1 MSPVSPI
8 QPSRRERTQLR
19 PHGGT
24 QTGTENAPSLSSPS
38 SIPRPPPA
46 AHCAIE
52 GDPSPSR
59 RPPQQRGAQLRP
71 LQLRDA
77 GGGANKATSRVPSVQ
92 RSPPA
97 AATRPGRR
105 DPKRCPGAGARPS
118 PRRRPPPRA
127 RAHPAGGRAPP
138 DAPSPD
144 AAGPKLGRRAAG
156 RGSRAPWPGPGPRV
170 ARRAAA
176 GDAQPSPAW
185 AMPAGRPLS
194 RAPRRAGAAA
204 EAPPRTLHAAY
215 LTMSSSRRRG
225 ADFVCSPHPA
235 SRAAPRA

>member
-24 QTGTENAPSLSSPS
+24 QTGTENAPRLSSPS

-105 DPKRCPGAGARPS
+105 DSKRCPGAGARPS
-118 PRRRPPPRA
+118 PRRRPPPRTQ
-127 RAHPAGGRAPP
+127 RAAERLRTPLPGRGRAQTWPP
-138 DAPSPD
+138 GGGAGVQGS
-144 AAGPKLGRRAAG
+144 AARPGAAG
-156 RGSRAPWPGPGPRV
+156 RQARRSRARRGPCPPAARYREPR
-170 ARRAAA
+170 
-176 GDAQPSPAW
+176 
-185 AMPAGRPLS
+185 
-194 RAPRRAGAAA
+194 AA
-204 EAPPRTLHAAY
+204 EAPPRTLHSEY
-215 LTMSSSRRRG
+215 LTMSLSRRRG